1 MPEVETLIRD
11 RGAMTLEWMKIKS
24 LINQIQSSLPEPNKG
39 SFQIMCDGSG
49 DFSST
54 FFSPEGVV
62 SRSAALEFLGRRV
75 GIWRRRGLLGQ
86 KVFQVGAKSNVIL
99 FTGSATVLWLVPA
112 KARALVVAYD
122 LGIAGIFSSSTS
134 GMTSVGK
141 NLPMT

>member
-1 MPEVETLIRD
+1 MGVEIFHQL
-11 RGAMTLEWMKIKS
+11 
-24 LINQIQSSLPEPNKG
+24 
-39 SFQIMCDGSG
+39 
-49 DFSST
+49 
-54 FFSPEGVV
+54 FFPHPEGVV